1 MAHLILSA
9 GYKSRIRNFKPTD
22 FVLRRHNVLYFLDN
36 AIVVL
41 SARRL
46 LAPHHVGQTARTSS
60 VAIEPMAYAATQ
72 KKGLGWAKKRLS
84 YVDARRRHT
93 LGPASISWLIPPRLQ
108 SRSTPIGVCTIQR
121 RARM

>member
-36 AIVVL
+36 AIVAL

-72 KKGLGWAKKRLS
+72 KKVWAAQKNAYLMLTR
-84 YVDARRRHT
+84 VGVT
-93 LGPASISWLIPPRLQ
+93 LGPASSSWLIPLRLQ
-108 SRSTPIGVCTIQR
+108 SRSTPIDVCIIQR
-121 RARM
+121 RAPM